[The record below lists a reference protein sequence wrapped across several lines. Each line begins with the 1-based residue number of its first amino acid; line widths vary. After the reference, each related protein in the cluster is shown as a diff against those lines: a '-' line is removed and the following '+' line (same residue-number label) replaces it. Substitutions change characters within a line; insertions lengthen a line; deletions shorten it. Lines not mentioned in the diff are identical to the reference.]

1 MGLLAEYEVGSSE
14 LALGPTMEA
23 LPGAEIHVDSVY
35 ALDPDRPIG
44 FYWIEA
50 DDREDL
56 EAALERDR
64 TVESFERV
72 ETANGATLYRL
83 VSSEETVVPTY
94 REWVSLGGQLLRCR
108 GSAERWD
115 VVMRFP
121 DRERFGEY
129 HSLLADENVEF
140 ELHRLSDGA
149 APDREITDP
158 LTDRQRE
165 ALEIAYEAGFFD
177 VPRRATLSELA
188 AELEISDQAVSERLR
203 RGQTRLL
210 EEYLR

>member
-23 LPGAEIHVDSVY
+23 LPGAEIQVDSVY

-50 DDREDL
+50 DDREEL

-72 ETANGATLYRL
+72 ETVEEATLYRL
-83 VSSEETVVPTY
+83 VANETTVVATY
-94 REWVSLGGQLLRCR
+94 REWVSLGGQLLRCH
-108 GSAERWD
+108 GSDERWD
-115 VVMRFP
+115 VAMRFP

-129 HSLLADENVEF
+129 HELLADEDVEF

-149 APDREITDP
+149 TPDREIADP
-158 LTDRQRE
+158 LTGRQRE

-210 EEYLR
+210 EEFLR